1 MKKNYHFILLIFC
14 LLIGSSA
21 FGQRPTG
28 EGRPERKLTGT
39 VMDGV
44 TKTPMAGA
52 NVLIKTVTD
61 SLLVGTV
68 TDGKGY
74 FEIVRPAIP
83 SVKIEIKFIGYET
96 ITKTHTGRDPIDL
109 GVFTLVEDAQVLGE
123 VIIEGQNP
131 LGEMRGDTTSF
142 NASAFKTKENG
153 MAEDLVRKMPG
164 ITIANGEVQAQG
176 EAVQK
181 ILVDGREF
189 FGSDPNIAL
198 RNLPADA
205 IDRVEILDQKSDQ
218 SRLTGFDDGTYTKT
232 INIILRADSKNGQF
246 GRAYAGYGT
255 DNKYNAGGSL
265 NLFSGDRRVSILG
278 LFNNINQQN
287 FSSDDLAGVNA
298 NSSGGG
304 GGRGRGGFGGGNN
317 NFYGGNDI
325 GTITTNAMG
334 LNYSDK
340 LGTKVNF
347 TGSYF
352 FNNTQN
358 TLRQITNRQTV
369 INETTTQN
377 YQENLIN
384 SVENFNHRANARIEA
399 DLNEKNSLIITPNI
413 SFQTNKTYS
422 DRDALTLSNGTDSLS
437 SLRSITNAKTN
448 SYNIGNNLT
457 YRYKFDKKGRTFS
470 TDVNTSWN
478 NRNQDSELSGASI
491 DYRRNQ
497 LDTTLQETYL
507 LSQGFNYRVNATLT
521 EPLSEKSIATIG
533 YQVGNNKTD
542 SNQKT
547 RVLNDEN
554 ISVLDTALSNE
565 FNNKF
570 ITQRLRTGYAYNS
583 AGWNLS
589 ANLDYQYAK
598 LDNEAFFPTEGVFVR
613 DFNNILPSA
622 SVSFRNRESGLN
634 FRLRYRTSTDEPSVS
649 QLQNVVNNQN
659 PLSLSVGN
667 PNLAQS
673 FQNSI
678 FANIGKFNM
687 EKNRTFFIFANVS
700 ATKNYIG
707 SATYIA
713 AQDTL
718 INGEILLRPGG
729 QISQPVNLDG
739 NFNSTM
745 FMTYGAP
752 IKGIKTNINLNT
764 RVGFNRSPG
773 IINGEKNINDNIN
786 LGQGVTFTSNISK
799 DVDFTISTTGTYTI
813 VNSSLQENLN
823 NNYYI
828 QESNLRLYYSP
839 NGGKLFVGNTVSNSL
854 YRGLSEGFD
863 QSVWLWNMEAGYR
876 FAKNNKAEMKVVIF
890 DLLNQNNSI
899 SRTIS
904 AVSVS
909 DVYTNVLTRYGLLT
923 FTYILGN
930 FKQPEQTE
938 QPWQRGGP
946 PRGGRTW

>member
-1 MKKNYHFILLIFC
+1 MKKNYHIILLIFS
-14 LLIGSSA
+14 LLIGTSA

-28 EGRPERKLTGT
+28 QDRPERKLKGT
-39 VMDGV
+39 VMDGS

-68 TDGKGY
+68 TDGKGN
-74 FEIVRPAIP
+74 FEIVRPNIP

-96 ITKTHTGRDPIDL
+96 ISKTHSGRDPIDL
-109 GVFTLVEDAQVLGE
+109 GVLTLVEDAQVLGE
-123 VIIEGQNP
+123 VVIEGQNP
-131 LGEMRGDTTSF
+131 MGEMRGDTTSF
-142 NASAFKTKENG
+142 NASAFKTRENG
-153 MAEDLVRKMPG
+153 MAEDLIGKIPG
-164 ITIANGEVQAQG
+164 VTIANGEVQAQG

-198 RNLPADA
+198 KNLPAES

-232 INIILRADSKNGQF
+232 INIILREDRKNGQF
-246 GRAYAGYGT
+246 GRVYGGYGT
-255 DNKYNAGGSL
+255 DERYNAGGSV
-265 NLFSGDRRVSILG
+265 NFFKGDRRVSVLG

-298 NSSGGG
+298 NASGG
-304 GGRGRGGFGGGNN
+304 GGRGRGGFGGGNS
-317 NFYGGNDI
+317 NFYGGNDTGI
-325 GTITTNAMG
+325 ITSNALG

-340 LGTKVNF
+340 LGSKVNF

-377 YQENLIN
+377 YQENLVN
-384 SVENFNHRANARIEA
+384 SVDNYNHRANARIEA
-399 DLNEKNSLIITPNI
+399 DLNDKNSLIITPNI
-413 SFQTNKTYS
+413 SFRTSKTFS
-422 DRDALTLSNGTDSLS
+422 DRDALTLANDTDSLS
-437 SLRSITNAKTN
+437 SLRSITNAETN
-448 SYNIGNNLT
+448 SYSIANNLT

-470 TDVNTSWN
+470 TDINTSWSN
-478 NRNQDSELSGASI
+478 NDQDSELAGASK
-491 DYRRNQ
+491 DYGKNQ
-497 LDTTLQETYL
+497 LDTTLQDTDL
-507 LSQGFNYRVNATLT
+507 LSKGFNYRINATLT
-521 EPLSEKSIATIG
+521 EPLSEKSIATFG
-533 YQVGNNKTD
+533 YQIGNNKTD
-542 SNQKT
+542 SDQKT

-554 ISVLDTALSNE
+554 IPVLDTALSNE

-583 AGWNLS
+583 QGWNLS

-622 SVSFRNRESGLN
+622 SVSYRNRESGLN

-667 PNLAQS
+667 PNLGQS

-687 EKNRTFFIFANVS
+687 EKNRTFFIFANI
-700 ATKNYIG
+700 ATTKDYIG
-707 SATYIA
+707 SSTYIA

-739 NFNSTM
+739 NFSSRM

-764 RVGFNRSPG
+764 RVGFSRSPG
-773 IINGEKNINDNIN
+773 LINGEKNINENID
-786 LGQGVTFTSNISK
+786 LGQGITFTSNISK
-799 DVDFTISTTGTYTI
+799 DFDFTISTTGTYTI

-839 NGGKLFVGNTVSNSL
+839 NDGKLFVGNTVNNSL

-876 FAKNNKAEMKVVIF
+876 FAKNNKAELKLVIF

-899 SRTIS
+899 TRTIS
-904 AVSVS
+904 DVSVS
-909 DVYTNVLTRYGLLT
+909 DVYTNVLTRYGMLT

-930 FKQPEQTE
+930 FKQPEPSD
-938 QPWQRGGP
+938 QPWQRRGP
-946 PRGGRTW
+946 SRGGRTW